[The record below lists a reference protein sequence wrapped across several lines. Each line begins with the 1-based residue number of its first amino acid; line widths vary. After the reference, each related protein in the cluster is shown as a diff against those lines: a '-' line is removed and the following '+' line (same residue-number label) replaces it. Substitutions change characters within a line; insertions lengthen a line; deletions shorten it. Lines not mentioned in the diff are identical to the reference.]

1 MKVLMLGWELPP
13 HYVGGMGIVCEQ
25 LTRQMARDGVDIEFI
40 LPFYADYSH
49 MSHMKV
55 RSALEQDAVTL
66 MKSGGTY
73 DTTTYEVTAKDGTKI
88 VRTLH
93 DQVHAFAHNVGRLVK
108 YGEYDV
114 IHAHDW
120 LTFRAG
126 IAAKQVTG
134 LPLFLHVHATE
145 FDRSGGRYGNPVVR
159 DIEYVGFHMADHIFV
174 LCEQQKGILMDQY
187 DVPADKIT
195 IAENYMEIPEH
206 LAAEEHE
213 TYPYLAKMR
222 EAGYKIV
229 VNAGRMTVQKG
240 LFNLLQAARKVVD
253 AEPKTIFL
261 LAGGG
266 EQIPEL
272 IEESALL
279 GLSGNVIFT
288 GRLNGTGQEWRDV
301 FRIADLFVMPSISEP
316 MGLTPYEA
324 IAYGAPTLRSRQS
337 GIAEVLRN
345 SLKVDYWDVDE
356 MANKICAVLQ
366 NKDLHDTL
374 LNNAQHEH
382 RTKSWAPISKRI
394 ASRYE
399 SVLNRYGQKG
409 VLV

>member
-25 LTRQMARDGVDIEFI
+25 LTRQLSREGVDIEFL

-49 MSHMKV
+49 MSHMNV
-55 RSALEQDAVTL
+55 RAALEQDAKTL

-73 DTTTYEVTAKDGTKI
+73 DSTTYEVTKKDGTTI
-88 VRTLH
+88 IRTLH
-93 DQVHAFAHNVGRLVK
+93 DQVHAFAKNVAQMVE

-145 FDRSGGRYGNPVVR
+145 FDRSGGQYGNPTVR

-174 LCEQQKGILMDQY
+174 LCEQQKRILTEQY
-187 DVPADKIT
+187 DVPSDKIT
-195 IAENYMEIPEH
+195 IAENYMEIPAH
-206 LAAEEHE
+206 LASEQHQ
-213 TYPYLAKMR
+213 TYPYIAKMR

-229 VNAGRMTVQKG
+229 VNAGRITVQKG
-240 LFNLLQAARKVVD
+240 LLNLLQAARKVVD
-253 AEPKTIFL
+253 VEPKTLFL

-272 IEESALL
+272 IEEAAKLN
-279 GLSGNVIFT
+279 LSGNVIFT

-301 FRIADLFVMPSISEP
+301 FRVADLFVMPSISEP

-324 IAYGAPTLRSRQS
+324 IAYGTPTLISRQS
-337 GIAEVLRN
+337 GISEVLKN
-345 SLKVDYWDVDE
+345 SLKVDYWDIDE

-366 NKDLHDTL
+366 NQDLHDTL

-382 RTKSWAPISKRI
+382 KNKSWAPIAKRI
-394 ASRYE
+394 ANRYE
-399 SVLNRYGQKG
+399 SIMNSSGNKEVLA
-409 VLV
+409 